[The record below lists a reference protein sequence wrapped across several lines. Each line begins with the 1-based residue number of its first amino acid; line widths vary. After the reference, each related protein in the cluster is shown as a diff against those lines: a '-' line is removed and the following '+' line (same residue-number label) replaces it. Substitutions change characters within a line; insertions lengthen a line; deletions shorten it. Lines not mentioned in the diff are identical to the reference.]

1 MPRYF
6 FHIFNGH
13 PHADMEGIE
22 LSGLKKARQEA
33 IQTAGE
39 IIRSDD
45 VKAWQGSDW
54 HMEVTD
60 AAGQPV
66 LWLRFSVEE
75 LSGALK

>member
-1 MPRYF
+1 MA
-6 FHIFNGH
+6 G
-13 PHADMEGIE
+13 G
-22 LSGLKKARQEA
+22 K
-33 IQTAGE
+33 TAGE

-66 LWLRFSVEE
+66 RWLRFSVEE